1 MVSPARFEHTL
12 TVRFH
17 EVDRAGIVFFGRIF
31 EYCHVAFEELLSAM
45 GMASVFH
52 EENWGMPLVHAEAD
66 FKRPMFMGD
75 KITVSLRVEK
85 IGDGSITFGFEV
97 LGAEDR
103 RVRAVAQQ
111 VHAFV
116 ELEKMRPT
124 SFPETLMQGLR
135 GIGLVES

>member
-1 MVSPARFEHTL
+1 MASSDTFEHDL

-31 EYCHVAFEELLSAM
+31 EFCHVGFEEVLSAM
-45 GMASVFH
+45 GMTSVFQ

-66 FKRPMFMGD
+66 FKRPMLMGD
-75 KITVSLRVEK
+75 KITVSLSVEK
-85 IGDGSITFGFEV
+85 MSTGSITFGFEV

-103 RVRAVAQQ
+103 GVRAVAKQ

-116 ELEKMRPT
+116 ALDTMRPT
-124 SFPETLMQGLR
+124 SFPNSLSEGLKR
-135 GIGLVES
+135 LGLVD

>member
-1 MVSPARFEHTL
+1 
-12 TVRFH
+12 
-17 EVDRAGIVFFGRIF
+17 
-31 EYCHVAFEELLSAM
+31 
-45 GMASVFH
+45 
-52 EENWGMPLVHAEAD
+52 MPLVHAEAD

>member
-1 MVSPARFEHTL
+1 METSARFEHTL

-31 EYCHVAFEELLSAM
+31 EYCHVGFEELLSAM
-45 GMASVFH
+45 GMTSVFH

-75 KITVSLRVEK
+75 QITVSLRVEK
-85 IGDGSITFGFEV
+85 IGEGSITFGFEV

-103 RVRAVAQQ
+103 NVRAVAQQ

-124 SFPETLMQGLR
+124 SFPPTLLKGLR
-135 GIGLVES
+135 SMELVE

>member
-1 MVSPARFEHTL
+1 MAPSARFEHTL

-31 EYCHVAFEELLSAM
+31 EYCHVGFEELLSAM
-45 GMASVFH
+45 GLTSVFH

-75 KITVSLRVEK
+75 KILVSMCVEK
-85 IGDGSITFGFEV
+85 KGEGSITFGFEV
-97 LGAEDR
+97 LGAEDGKL
-103 RVRAVAQQ
+103 RAVARH

-116 ELEKMRPT
+116 ELEKMRPA
-124 SFPETLMQGLR
+124 SFPPSLLAGLQT
-135 GIGLVES
+135 IGLVE

>member
-1 MVSPARFEHTL
+1 MDSSTRFEHTL

-31 EYCHVAFEELLSAM
+31 EYCHVGFEELLSAM
-45 GMASVFH
+45 GMTSVFH

-85 IGDGSITFGFEV
+85 MGKGSITFGFEV

-103 RVRAVAQQ
+103 KVRAIAQQ

-124 SFPETLMQGLR
+124 EFPPTLLNGLQS
-135 GIGLVES
+135 IGLVE